1 MTSAK
6 KTASTATKKTA
17 AKKAATKKAAT
28 KKSTVKKAAAKKAAA
43 TKSTTKST
51 AKKAAKKTTAKKAAS
66 AEKAVEKKASEKP
79 KQVRTAQE
87 DAELR
92 DALNERLTELREEH
106 SRVVAEM
113 ESAQR
118 ERLADS
124 AGDDQGD
131 SGSKTIEHEQ
141 EITVANTIAEKIYQV
156 ERALDRLDDGDWGI
170 CERCGKPIPAARLA
184 VFPSATLCVACK
196 QLDERR

>member
-6 KTASTATKKTA
+6 KTASTATKKSA
-17 AKKAATKKAAT
+17 AKKAG
-28 KKSTVKKAAAKKAAA
+28 AKKAETAS
-43 TKSTTKST
+43 KV
-51 AKKAAKKTTAKKAAS
+51 AKKAAKKTAAKKSAAKKTTAKAAAKSPAKKAVPENSS
-66 AEKAVEKKASEKP
+66 AVSQEKP
-79 KQVRTAQE
+79 KQVRTE
-87 DAELR
+87 KEETELR
-92 DALNERLTELREEH
+92 EALTERLTELREEH
-106 SRVVAEM
+106 ARVVAEM
-113 ESAQR
+113 EFAQR
-118 ERLADS
+118 VRLADS

-156 ERALDRLDDGDWGI
+156 ERALDRLDEGDWGI

-184 VFPSATLCVACK
+184 VFPSATLCVSCK

>member
-17 AKKAATKKAAT
+17 AKKAAAKKAAV
-28 KKSTVKKAAAKKAAA
+28 KKSTAKKTVAKKAAA
-43 TKSTTKST
+43 TKSA
-51 AKKAAKKTTAKKAAS
+51 AKKAAAKKTTAKQAAPVEKAA
-66 AEKAVEKKASEKP
+66 AKKASEKP
-79 KQVRTAQE
+79 KQVRTAKE

-92 DALNERLTELREEH
+92 DALNERLVELREEH